1 MKLKKLLVILGMMLQ
16 LTQLAWADGGI
27 KPLNQ
32 MNYHFELTS
41 SPVAIVVWMNK
52 SSIDDYTV
60 RMKENL
66 RDLVEF
72 YQFDPNIKIFTV
84 DTLREPM
91 LTQVEKIKNLPT
103 VQIYKFGQKFSS
115 RSGLLF
121 MDDLLLM
128 IDDAR
133 FH

>member
-1 MKLKKLLVILGMMLQ
+1 MKIKIFLVIFGLFLQ
-16 LTQLAWADGGI
+16 LTQIVWADGGT

-32 MNYHFELTS
+32 MNYYFELNS
-41 SPVAIVVWMNK
+41 SPVAVVVWMNK

-84 DTLREPM
+84 DTLKEPM
-91 LTQVEKIKNLPT
+91 LTQIEKIKNLPT

-133 FH
+133 FN